1 MRFKGLEHPIHV
13 VGLTGGIGSGKS
25 TVANLFRKHSHRVN
39 IVDADFI
46 ARLLVAPGE
55 PALTEIVKTFGRSV
69 LCPTGLDRKKL
80 GRIVFGDPAKLKKLN
95 KIMGPRIQQR
105 AMTQIEWWARRYWQD
120 DPVIIYEAALLVESG
135 TYKQFD
141 RLIVVGCDHETQR
154 QRVMAR
160 DKCTE
165 AEARERI
172 AAQYPLGKKKRVCS
186 YFIDTSCPLNSVKI
200 RVAEV
205 FNLIVNGRRR

>member
-95 KIMGPRIQQR
+95 KIMGPRIQQQ
-105 AMTQIEWWARRYWQD
+105 AMIQIEWWARRYWQD
-120 DPVIIYEAALLVESG
+120 DPLIIYEAALLVEFG
-135 TYKQFD
+135 AYKEFD

-154 QRVMAR
+154 KRVMIR

-172 AAQYPLGKKKRVCS
+172 AAQYPLGKKRRVCS
-186 YFIDTSCPLNSVKI
+186 YYIDTSYPLSFVKS

-205 FNLIVNGRRR
+205 FDLIVNGRRR